1 MINIHYHIVWFD
13 EKHNSSNPN
22 RIYKQAISIAANS
35 TYNDCINCI
44 ISEFSP
50 NQSDNQ
56 FNNIPTQIEENRNC
70 MIITIG
76 TKAKTDDDLTKQ
88 KLLNNQIVN
97 INDIVNVSLDKC
109 IYFICGTVTQKR
121 KAKECVDDTNTI
133 EPNRKRRKITNHN
146 DAKNKL
152 DKLIKSH
159 KSHKLLKKENE
170 ELNHKLIKQNKQ
182 IERLKQERE
191 HYQQGVR
198 IYKSEAGKWKSECL
212 KLQSRLNQLFNDN
225 DNVDMDNNNIECE
238 IECENSNN
246 AKPPKRKVDRPTKSA
261 TKSSN
266 NTFTTPSITDSN
278 SEEDRSYQRYLNP
291 QENRYRNRKRNPRRR
306 HKIDSDNDS
315 VPSISQESIHNGNK
329 SKTVTYNLRSKNI
342 KQKLK
347 TRIKYKNINA
357 NKLQYDDSYCISID
371 CYICKQ
377 HFDNYQKYKDHIK

>member
-170 ELNHKLIKQNKQ
+170 ELNHKLIKQREHYNKQ
-182 IERLKQERE
+182 IKMLKQ
-191 HYQQGVR
+191 GVGG
-198 IYKSEAGKWKSECL
+198 YKSEAEKWKSEYV
-212 KLQSRLNQLFNDN
+212 KLHSRLKQLFNDN
-225 DNVDMDNNNIECE
+225 DNDNVDNNNIECG

-246 AKPPKRKVDRPTKSA
+246 AKPPRKSA
-261 TKSSN
+261 NTITEIN
-266 NTFTTPSITDSN
+266 N
-278 SEEDRSYQRYLNP
+278 EEDSSSDSDYQRYKNP
-291 QENRYRNRKRNPRRR
+291 QENRYRR
-306 HKIDSDNDS
+306 DSDNDS
-315 VPSISQESIHNGNK
+315 GPSISQESIHNGNK